1 MWKARASKDA
11 GKHRG
16 QKWEINCWVFLFVY
30 FSQFWYNILMDEA
43 KLDINISSLEN
54 RTKFPYV
61 AIVRT
66 WNRLKAGV
74 SVGHCPL
81 LTVILCTNRFYILFI
96 LLCFSL
102 FITQTLLQVFQALFL
117 SFDNRAHSSQSSTFQ
132 LLAAVQRITVLH
144 QAHVV
149 FSNTAETMK

>member
-1 MWKARASKDA
+1 MFPLSTFHI
-11 GKHRG
+11 KH
-16 QKWEINCWVFLFVY
+16 IFLF
-30 FSQFWYNILMDEA
+30 
-43 KLDINISSLEN
+43 
-54 RTKFPYV
+54 
-61 AIVRT
+61 
-66 WNRLKAGV
+66 
-74 SVGHCPL
+74 

-149 FSNTAETMK
+149 FSNTAETMKQEVSYQPTTQVENQRNKCSLLVNQILGNINLPQSQLVVIFVIENVHQICIKRMDVLKKSIK

>member
-1 MWKARASKDA
+1 
-11 GKHRG
+11 
-16 QKWEINCWVFLFVY
+16 
-30 FSQFWYNILMDEA
+30 MDEA

-81 LTVILCTNRFYILFI
+81 LRWWLI
-96 LLCFSL
+96 
-102 FITQTLLQVFQALFL
+102 Q
-117 SFDNRAHSSQSSTFQ
+117 
-132 LLAAVQRITVLH
+132 
-144 QAHVV
+144 
-149 FSNTAETMK
+149 K